1 MNSSSAAPLNPG
13 EKFQFA
19 LSLGNTMCGQ
29 KDLGQQNK
37 GNSLCPLRDGHFGD
51 ARGVLPLPEEGVG
64 SSQDPAGHA
73 PALLLLF

>member
-1 MNSSSAAPLNPG
+1 
-13 EKFQFA
+13 
-19 LSLGNTMCGQ
+19 MCGQ